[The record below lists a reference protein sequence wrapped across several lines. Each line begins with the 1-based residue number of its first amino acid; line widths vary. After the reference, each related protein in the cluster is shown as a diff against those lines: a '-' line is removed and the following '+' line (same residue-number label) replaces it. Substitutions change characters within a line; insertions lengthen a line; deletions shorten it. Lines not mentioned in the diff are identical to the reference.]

1 MLFAQ
6 LHKYTPSTALFTE
19 FLRKEGVFWAFTCVH
34 TFFVVMAWQ
43 HIIGQ
48 QRVKNILGRAIAE
61 KRIAHAYCFW
71 GAEGI
76 GKDALA
82 LEFAKVMNCEQPR
95 PNPNGILEACDTCK
109 SCLQAS
115 HLQHP
120 NIQFIFSLPAAKS
133 SSGGGE
139 KDGAMGVSPILKLS
153 DDQIQLIQEQLRIKA
168 TNPYHNM
175 TIPNAAQIRIAS
187 IREVKKQISMSSSQP
202 GRRFVII
209 SEADSMNQEAANAFL
224 KTLEEPTSQV
234 TIILTTSRR
243 EQLLSTILSR
253 CQQIRCDALFDE
265 DIAHALVAQHTIPL
279 EEARLV
285 ARLADGSYAKA
296 TELLGEDL
304 RQLRIEIVNLL
315 RLMLT
320 PRFVLKF
327 AFELDGLVGKGSGDR
342 DRTKLER
349 MLILLLTWIR
359 DAYALSV
366 SDREDTIINIDQIED
381 LKRFVGRFGVSGNL
395 DAAARAI
402 EQAIERLRRN
412 INVTL
417 ILTTLA
423 LDVRRILYRTS

>member
-1 MLFAQ
+1 
-6 LHKYTPSTALFTE
+6 
-19 FLRKEGVFWAFTCVH
+19 
-34 TFFVVMAWQ
+34 MAW
-43 HIIGQ
+43 HNIIGQ
-48 QRVKNILGRAIAE
+48 HRVKNILTRAIAE

-95 PNPNGILEACDTCK
+95 NNAEGIIEACGTCK
-109 SCLQAS
+109 SCHQAAQI
-115 HLQHP
+115 QHP
-120 NIQFIFSLPAAKS
+120 NIQFIFSLPAAKAAS
-133 SSGGGE
+133 SE
-139 KDGAMGVSPILKLS
+139 KDGAMGTSPILKLS
-153 DDQIQLIQEQLRIKA
+153 DDQIHLIQEQLKIKA
-168 TNPYHNM
+168 ANPYHNIA
-175 TIPNAAQIRIAS
+175 IPNAAQIRIAS
-187 IREVKKQISMSSSQP
+187 IREVKKQISMSSSQR

-209 SEADSMNQEAANAFL
+209 SEADAMNQEAANAFL
-224 KTLEEPTSQV
+224 KTLEEPSSQV

-265 DIAHALVAQHTIPL
+265 DIANALVAQHHIPL
-279 EEARLV
+279 EEARLA
-285 ARLADGSYAKA
+285 ARLADGSYSKA

-320 PRFVLKF
+320 PRFVQKF
-327 AFELDGLVGKGSGDR
+327 TYELEALVGKGRGDS

-412 INVTL
+412 VNATL

-423 LDVRRILYRTS
+423 LEVRRILYRAS

>member
-1 MLFAQ
+1 MGVHLR
-6 LHKYTPSTALFTE
+6 YTCSTLA
-19 FLRKEGVFWAFTCVH
+19 VQI
-34 TFFVVMAWQ
+34 VVQTHSQTMAWQ
-43 HIIGQ
+43 AIIGQ

-82 LEFAKVMNCEQPR
+82 LEFAKVMNCEHPR
-95 PNPNGILEACDTCK
+95 TGTNGLMEACDTCK

-133 SSGGGE
+133 SSGSD

-175 TIPNAAQIRIAS
+175 AIPNAAQIRIAS
-187 IREVKKQISMSSSQP
+187 IREVKKQISMSSSRP

-209 SEADSMNQEAANAFL
+209 SEADAMNQEAANAFL

-285 ARLADGSYAKA
+285 ARLADGSYSKA

-327 AFELDGLVGKGSGDR
+327 TFELEGLIGKGSGDR

-366 SDREDTIINIDQIED
+366 SEREDTIINIDQIED

-423 LDVRRILYRTS
+423 LDVRRILYQA

>member
-1 MLFAQ
+1 
-6 LHKYTPSTALFTE
+6 
-19 FLRKEGVFWAFTCVH
+19 
-34 TFFVVMAWQ
+34 MAWQ
-43 HIIGQ
+43 AIIGQ

-95 PNPNGILEACDTCK
+95 PNENGILEACGTCK

-133 SSGGGE
+133 SSGSE

-202 GRRFVII
+202 GRRFVIV

-265 DIAHALVAQHTIPL
+265 DIAQALVAYHGIPL

-285 ARLADGSYAKA
+285 ARLADGSYSKA

-366 SDREDTIINIDQIED
+366 SEREDTIINIDQIED

-423 LDVRRILYRTS
+423 LDVRRILYQA

>member
-1 MLFAQ
+1 
-6 LHKYTPSTALFTE
+6 
-19 FLRKEGVFWAFTCVH
+19 
-34 TFFVVMAWQ
+34 MAWQ
-43 HIIGQ
+43 AIIGQ

-95 PNPNGILEACDTCK
+95 PNENGILEACGTCK

-133 SSGGGE
+133 SSGSE

-202 GRRFVII
+202 GRRFVIV

-265 DIAHALVAQHTIPL
+265 DIAQALVAHHGIPL

-285 ARLADGSYAKA
+285 ARLADGSYSKA

-304 RQLRIEIVNLL
+304 RQLRVEIVNLL

-366 SDREDTIINIDQIED
+366 SEREDTIINIDQIED

-423 LDVRRILYRTS
+423 LDVRRILYQA

>member
-1 MLFAQ
+1 
-6 LHKYTPSTALFTE
+6 
-19 FLRKEGVFWAFTCVH
+19 
-34 TFFVVMAWQ
+34 MAWQ
-43 HIIGQ
+43 AIIGQ

-82 LEFAKVMNCEQPR
+82 LEFAKVMNCEQPC
-95 PNPNGILEACDTCK
+95 PNENGILEACGTCK

-133 SSGGGE
+133 SSGSE

-209 SEADSMNQEAANAFL
+209 SEADSMNQEAANTFL

-265 DIAHALVAQHTIPL
+265 DIARALVAHHGIPL

-285 ARLADGSYAKA
+285 ARLADGSYSKA

-304 RQLRIEIVNLL
+304 RQLRVEIVNLL

-327 AFELDGLVGKGSGDR
+327 TFELDGLVGKGSGDR

-366 SDREDTIINIDQIED
+366 SEREDTIINIDQIED

-423 LDVRRILYRTS
+423 LDVRRILYQA